1 MLAATASLPAGA
13 MPPGEE
19 GGHPIM
25 IATDLA
31 ARGLDFPGR
40 VDHVVNFDFPFTA
53 VDYIHRS
60 GRTARAGH
68 TGTEARR
75 RWCICGQQGQAA
87 CDR

>member
-1 MLAATASLPAGA
+1 
-13 MPPGEE
+13 
-19 GGHPIM
+19 M

-40 VDHVVNFDFPFTA
+40 VDHVVNFDFPYTA

-68 TGTEARR
+68 TGEGENTPLSRS
-75 RWCICGQQGQAA
+75 GKP
-87 CDR
+87 